1 MKIVF
6 ILLSMMI
13 KIFALDLSFENFSS
27 DFIQSIDNKKT
38 KINYTG
44 HFTITHNKALWNY
57 QNPLH
62 KDIFIDNN
70 KITIIEYDLEQVIIS
85 KLENIPNLNE
95 IFKNAKM
102 IDQNTYEAKYE
113 NTTYVLKLKENQV
126 ENISYKDEFDNNVN
140 IKLFNQKRNIRI
152 NENLFIPKIPKNF
165 DIVS

>member
-1 MKIVF
+1 MKVIF
-6 ILLSMMI
+6 ILLGLII

-44 HFTITHNKALWNY
+44 HFIITHNKALWNY
-57 QNPLH
+57 QNPMH

-85 KLENIPNLNE
+85 KLERIPNLNE
-95 IFKNAKM
+95 IFKNAKK
-102 IDQNTYEAKYE
+102 INQNTYEAKYE
-113 NTTYVLKLKENQV
+113 NTTYILNLKENQV

-140 IKLFNQKRNIRI
+140 IKLLNQKRNTHID
-152 NENLFIPKIPKNF
+152 ENLFIPKIPKNF